1 MADFAI
7 NSLDKWNK
15 LVYHSKT
22 IFILTIV
29 IITLTIFFGFLS
41 GIRWG
46 VYGGIAIFVGVLIA
60 WGISFGV
67 TSLVIDAILQKL
79 DFDKVSQG
87 YIKKEDVDV
96 VRKMVF
102 GIIMTIIAICIVIIN
117 EIIILI
123 IRKPITKRMRYNKSI
138 NKSNALWRLGGGTIA
153 AISVFPIAILAA
165 NATGFVSVN
174 NNTINTNDKILSAL
188 TFNKAAG
195 VSKYTPGLLSLG
207 KIAADYAKNGN
218 NQDSIVGSIDAYFQE
233 FFKQKNYAF
242 QGKLKDPNFHIDS
255 DPIGT
260 NVDVEFWF
268 GLKQEKD
275 NKIEYE
281 TFPKFED
288 GTVQD
293 VLNGFFASD
302 ESFAMFEK
310 ILNKIKPMPING
322 QNITELDKLEEALQ
336 FMKDSGI
343 NLKFDVD
350 FSNIKIHVN
359 EKLKFHV
366 PNEKYRN
373 IIKQKVFEIASKVIS
388 NIKIPKSVGEM
399 TNIST
404 QIGYILQALVNNFI
418 VP

>member
-188 TFNKAAG
+188 TFNKAAD

-218 NQDSIVGSIDAYFQE
+218 NQDSIVGSIDAYF
-233 FFKQKNYAF
+233 
-242 QGKLKDPNFHIDS
+242 
-255 DPIGT
+255 
-260 NVDVEFWF
+260 
-268 GLKQEKD
+268 
-275 NKIEYE
+275 
-281 TFPKFED
+281 
-288 GTVQD
+288 
-293 VLNGFFASD
+293 
-302 ESFAMFEK
+302 
-310 ILNKIKPMPING
+310 
-322 QNITELDKLEEALQ
+322 
-336 FMKDSGI
+336 
-343 NLKFDVD
+343 
-350 FSNIKIHVN
+350 
-359 EKLKFHV
+359 
-366 PNEKYRN
+366 
-373 IIKQKVFEIASKVIS
+373 
-388 NIKIPKSVGEM
+388 
-399 TNIST
+399 
-404 QIGYILQALVNNFI
+404 
-418 VP
+418 

>member
-302 ESFAMFEK
+302 ESFAMF
-310 ILNKIKPMPING
+310 
-322 QNITELDKLEEALQ
+322 
-336 FMKDSGI
+336 GI